1 MTNLFDRL
9 SISRKLAAVFMVL
22 LLMMGVG
29 GAVGLY
35 NAVQIAQVTKR
46 LYLDLF
52 KRGESLSSVE
62 NEFLS
67 ARQAMFLH
75 TIITDSASKS
85 YLKGTIEEHRLKI
98 EKTLAEYKQMG
109 VAKGQDALFDELMVN
124 LDSYWAIHAEVERMA
139 DAGKR
144 DKALSII
151 RMEGN
156 KTFTDTVNTLRRLIK
171 EEQYAAYAA
180 YKESDFFA
188 NVVTVVTVIFTVLAI
203 IFVGVLWWMLTRAL
217 VTPILEI
224 EESAKKIGRGNLKE
238 RVPVS
243 TADEIGNL
251 AREFNKMAQG
261 IEEYYATLE
270 NKVSKRTEELRLAN
284 EDLSVKKRELET
296 ANLGLLEANRMKSQ
310 FLANVSHELRTPLN
324 SIIGF
329 SELLQ
334 EQAFGPLNERQ
345 LQYVEYVHGSGG
357 HLLQLINNI
366 LDLSKIEAGR
376 MELQTEVFSIMEVL
390 GEVIGSL
397 RPLAYKRN
405 IVMNSKVVPAS
416 PKLCADKAK
425 FRQIMINILSNS
437 IKFNVD
443 GGKINVDWEITETP
457 VGMTMVRYVIFKI
470 SDTGIGIKQE
480 DHDKLFHEFSQ
491 IDSSLTREYGGTG
504 LGLALTKRLVELH
517 KGSIWFSSE
526 ENLGTVFYIKLPQ
539 GTDAIDVPSYMPVKQ
554 EAVAAREGEAL
565 LVLIASESPDINHLL
580 KIYLSSGPYECVIAA
595 DGVDLIKKAHERRPF
610 VILLGVSIPKKDG
623 WEVLGE
629 LKSDPQTAGI
639 PVVIVSST
647 DNRQFGL
654 DSGATDYL
662 EKPVN
667 REQLI
672 GCLERV
678 RASLKSGH
686 ETLKVIMASDEA
698 YALDAAA
705 DYLEKL
711 GYLVFTTSI
720 DSEMFTLVWNIVPDL
735 IILRVR
741 QIEGDTLEYIKNM
754 SRLSKEMKSP
764 IIIFTTDE
772 AAIAGEHG
780 AFGGCVRLVPSEHIP
795 VNEALIAEIK
805 QVEAMR
811 L

>member
-9 SISRKLAAVFMVL
+9 SISRKLATVFTL
-22 LLMMGVG
+22 LLFMMGVG

-35 NAVQIAQVTKR
+35 NAVQIAKVTKR
-46 LYLDLF
+46 LYTDSF
-52 KRGESLSSVE
+52 KRGETLSSVE

-75 TIITDSASKS
+75 TIITDAASKS
-85 YLKGTIEEHRLKI
+85 YLKGSIEEHRSKV
-98 EKTLAEYKQMG
+98 EKTLNEYEQMG
-109 VAKGQDALFDELMVN
+109 VARGQDALFTELLVD
-124 LDSYWAIHAEVERMA
+124 LDRYWTIHIEIERLA
-139 DAGKR
+139 DAGNR

-156 KTFTDTVNTLRRLIK
+156 KAFTDTVNALRRLIK
-171 EEQYAAYAA
+171 EEKYAAYAV

-188 NVVTVVTVIFTVLAI
+188 DAITGVTVVFTILAI
-203 IFVGVLWWMLTRAL
+203 ILVGMLWLMLTRAL

-224 EESAKKIGRGNLKE
+224 EESAKKIGHGNLKE

-270 NKVSKRTEELRLAN
+270 NKVSERTEELRLAN
-284 EDLSVKKRELET
+284 EDLFVKKRELET
-296 ANLGLLEANRMKSQ
+296 ANIELLEANRMKSQ

-334 EQAFGPLNERQ
+334 EQAFGSLNERQ
-345 LQYVEYVHGSGG
+345 LQYVEYVHSSGG

-376 MELQTEVFSIMEVL
+376 MELQTEVFSIMDVL

-397 RPLAYKRN
+397 RPLAHKRD
-405 IVMNSKVVPAS
+405 IAINSKIVPAS
-416 PKLCADKAK
+416 PMLCADKAK
-425 FRQIMINILSNS
+425 FRQIMINMLSNA
-437 IKFNVD
+437 IKFNID
-443 GGKINVDWEITETP
+443 GGKVNVDWEIAELP
-457 VGMTMVRYVIFKI
+457 VGMDMVRHVIFKI
-470 SDTGIGIKQE
+470 SDTGIGIRQE

-504 LGLALTKRLVELH
+504 LGLALTRRLVELH

-526 ENLGTVFYIKLPQ
+526 VDKGTVFHIKLPQ
-539 GTDAIDVPSYMPVKQ
+539 GTDAIDVPLYTPVRQ
-554 EAVAAREGEAL
+554 TAITAGSDEEAL

-580 KIYLSSGPYECVIAA
+580 KIYLSGGPYECVIAA
-595 DGVDLIKKAHERRPF
+595 DGVDLLQKAHERRPF
-610 VILLGVSIPKKDG
+610 VILLGVSLPKKDG
-623 WEVLGE
+623 WEVLDE
-629 LKSDPQTAGI
+629 LKSDGQTATI

-647 DNRQFGL
+647 DNREFGL
-654 DSGATDYL
+654 DSGAVDYL

-672 GCLERV
+672 GCLERI
-678 RASLKSGH
+678 RTPLRSREG
-686 ETLKVIMASDEA
+686 TLKIIMASDEA

-705 DYLEKL
+705 DYLEKN
-711 GYLVFTTSI
+711 GFLVFTTSI
-720 DSEMFTLVWNIVPDL
+720 DSEAFTLVWNIVPDI

-741 QIEGDTLEYIKNM
+741 RIEGDTLEYIKNM
-754 SRLSKEMKSP
+754 SRLSREMKAP
-764 IIIFTTDE
+764 IIIFTSDE
-772 AAIAGEHG
+772 AALAGEIVS
-780 AFGGCVRLVPSEHIP
+780 FGGNVRLVLSEHIP
-795 VNEALIAEIK
+795 VNETLLTEIK
-805 QVEAMR
+805 LVEAR
-811 L
+811 